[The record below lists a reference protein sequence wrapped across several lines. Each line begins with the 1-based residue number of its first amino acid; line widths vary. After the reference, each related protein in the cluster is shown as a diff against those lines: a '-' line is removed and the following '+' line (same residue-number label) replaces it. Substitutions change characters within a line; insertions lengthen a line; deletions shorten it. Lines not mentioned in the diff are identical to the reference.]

1 MARGVTTLLPVAEA
15 QARLIALARPLPTET
30 VPLVEANGRWTAE
43 AVLACRTQPFAD
55 LSAMDGYAIRF
66 AEAPGPWT
74 VAAES
79 KAGSTL
85 PAPIGPGEACRIFTG
100 APMPPGA
107 DVVLIQ
113 EDAARDGNRLVMIG
127 DGPGRAGKHI
137 RERGTDFLEGDLLIA
152 AGEHMTSA
160 HVALAAA
167 GGHGSITVR
176 RPARVA
182 LISTG
187 DELITPGITGRPH
200 QLPSSNAPML
210 ATLLGR
216 PGAIVTEL
224 GIAPDRLDAIRE
236 MIERA
241 RDADLIITTGGA
253 SVGDHDLVKPALEAC
268 GATLD
273 FWKVAMRPGKPLM
286 AGTLGNSIVLGL
298 PGNPLSAF
306 VTASLFAR
314 PLIAALGGA
323 TRPFAPIRR
332 AQLAEGLAANGDR
345 EHYVRG
351 MWREDGIV
359 ALDGQDSAMLTN
371 LTRADLFIVRRAKA
385 PPARA
390 GDIVEIID
398 IA

>member
-30 VPLVEANGRWTAE
+30 VPLVEANGRWTAKTIF
-43 AVLACRTQPFAD
+43 AGRTQPFAD

-74 VAAES
+74 VVAES

-85 PAPIGPGEACRIFTG
+85 PLPIAPGEACRIFTG

-113 EDAARDGNRLVMIG
+113 EDAARDGDQLVMIG

-137 RERGTDFLEGDLLIA
+137 RERGMDFLEGDLLIA
-152 AGEHMTSA
+152 AGEHMTPA